1 MKGKLLISVL
11 ALSLFLSAC
20 GKKNEN
26 KDSNVKIGSSTNKVV
41 VNSNSASNKESEDSK
56 ESANTPITSAFDK
69 EFVDNLIENS
79 NYISRVRIQNSS
91 TNGLESNFLTDYVG
105 DLSNVEIELPKSLI
119 PNKEYIIFYKD
130 GDNGKIEP
138 TRGNDS
144 FIEIKDENDSN
155 LIYLNEKFV
164 TTGSN

>member
-20 GKKNEN
+20 GKKNES

-41 VNSNSASNKESEDSK
+41 VNSNASSNKESEDSK

-91 TNGLESNFLTDYVG
+91 TNGLE
-105 DLSNVEIELPKSLI
+105 
-119 PNKEYIIFYKD
+119 
-130 GDNGKIEP
+130 
-138 TRGNDS
+138 
-144 FIEIKDENDSN
+144 
-155 LIYLNEKFV
+155 
-164 TTGSN
+164 

>member
-1 MKGKLLISVL
+1 M
-11 ALSLFLSAC
+11 
-20 GKKNEN
+20 
-26 KDSNVKIGSSTNKVV
+26 
-41 VNSNSASNKESEDSK
+41 
-56 ESANTPITSAFDK
+56 
-69 EFVDNLIENS
+69 
-79 NYISRVRIQNSS
+79 
-91 TNGLESNFLTDYVG
+91 
-105 DLSNVEIELPKSLI
+105 SNVEIELPKSLI